1 MSEIDVQNAKQIR
14 DPMDV
19 LIKMEVPED
28 VSVAYSGYSSSTK
41 VSDAVLDERSWPMR
55 VLADLQ
61 GDGFPLNGSCQLY
74 DPTVEASASNGKIGI
89 RGNVGEDLS
98 ITITGDGTINGM
110 SIMASGTN
118 TVRFNGQTATIVGGQ
133 VIIPVGADSI
143 TLEFPPLETDERVE
157 VSLAMPGTSIQV
169 SNDSI
174 ISCIVSLR
182 SDLNLEE
189 PTLPESEINIEIYN
203 DVDISEVVAT
213 IQDDTPITYS
223 AGYQGDMSEERSFYV
238 EGQVS
243 WADNVLNIHAV
254 DAVHFLDQSID
265 PVLFPSYSGIYT
277 TTYGI
282 FPTLSLLFK
291 NTPVNVNVPAFG
303 YYHPNANVAQRGR
316 NYRLLFP
323 RVSFRTML
331 AFLNNVMHIKDIP
344 SDYSTSGDVTT
355 IWFSYVDGG
364 IPHMAIDYPTPDF
377 DIYED
382 DCGEMSKAVEPKAD
396 GINLSHK
403 SVQANLVSYP
413 GTIGSIEW
421 NFESASYTDFT
432 GYAISFM
439 YYMPRTNSFTPGTAL
454 DRVLPT
460 TKHGRYAFKA
470 PNYAEPDLTKSIIL
484 VNGAQVNAMSGQLLF
499 DNETPQNRFDKQT
512 GALIYSRVIPWDAAP
527 DQSPETQAKW
537 WTQKVAN
544 GAIDKNAT
552 SANVEISGFQAGTND
567 VGLEYGKQNGAYVI
581 DVESQLYGEW
591 WVTNQTFDDNKQ
603 LYPNEA
609 CKSLLDRSN
618 IKGSFTWKGDPR
630 MQPRDVVNFHRLDGS
645 VETITLEN
653 ITLHHEG
660 GGTYAEITYR
670 KGVC

>member
-1 MSEIDVQNAKQIR
+1 MSQIDIQNAKQIR
-14 DPMDV
+14 DPMTV
-19 LIKMEVPED
+19 LISMEVPED
-28 VSVAYSGYSSSTK
+28 VAVTYSGFENVK
-41 VSDAVLDERSWPMR
+41 IEDAQLGQRAWPMR
-55 VLADLQ
+55 QLADLQ
-61 GDGFPLNGSCQLY
+61 GEGFALDGSRSLY
-74 DPTVEASASNGKIGI
+74 DPSVTASAANGKIGV
-89 RGNVGEDLS
+89 RGDVGEDVTFTVS
-98 ITITGDGTINGM
+98 GDSDINGL
-110 SIMASGTN
+110 SLAATGTDR
-118 TVRFNGQTATIVGGQ
+118 VLFNGQTATFSDGQ
-133 VIIPVGADSI
+133 VIIPVGSDSI
-143 TLEFPPLETDERVE
+143 TLTFPAEETDRRVE
-157 VSLAMPGTSIQV
+157 VSFMLPGTSLKV
-169 SNDSI
+169 TNDSI

-182 SDLNLEE
+182 SDLSIEN
-189 PTLPESEINIEIYN
+189 PTLPESELNVDIYN
-203 DVDISEVVAT
+203 DVDISEAVAS
-213 IQDDTPITYS
+213 IPDDSPLIYS
-223 AGYQGDMSEERSFYV
+223 AGYPGDMSPDRKFYV
-238 EGQVS
+238 SGQIT
-243 WADNVLNIHAV
+243 WADNVLSIHAV

-282 FPTLSLLFK
+282 FPTLALLFK

-323 RVSFRTML
+323 RVSLRTML

-344 SDYSTSGDVTT
+344 SSYSTSGDVTT
-355 IWFSYVDGG
+355 IWFRYVDGG
-364 IPHMAIDYPTPDF
+364 IPRMAIDYPTPYF
-377 DIYED
+377 DIFED

-403 SVQANLVSYP
+403 SVEANWVSYP
-413 GTIGSIEW
+413 DTIGSIEW

-432 GYAISFM
+432 SYAISFM

-499 DNETPQNRFDKQT
+499 DNETPQNRVDKQT

-552 SANVEISGFQAGTND
+552 SANVEISGCQANTND

-618 IKGSFTWKGDPR
+618 IKGSFTWKGDTR

>member
-1 MSEIDVQNAKQIR
+1 MSQIDIQNAKQIR
-14 DPMDV
+14 DPMTV
-19 LIKMEVPED
+19 LISMEVPED
-28 VSVAYSGYSSSTK
+28 VAVTYSGFENVK
-41 VSDAVLDERSWPMR
+41 IEDAQLGQRAWPMR
-55 VLADLQ
+55 QLADLQ
-61 GDGFPLNGSCQLY
+61 GEGFALDGSRSLY
-74 DPTVEASASNGKIGI
+74 DPSVTASAANGKIGI
-89 RGNVGEDLS
+89 RGDVGEDVTFTVS
-98 ITITGDGTINGM
+98 GDSDINGL
-110 SIMASGTN
+110 SLAATGTDR
-118 TVRFNGQTATIVGGQ
+118 VLFNGQTATFSDGQ
-133 VIIPVGADSI
+133 VIIPVGSDSI
-143 TLEFPPLETDERVE
+143 TLTFPAEETDRRVE
-157 VSLAMPGTSIQV
+157 VSFTLPGTSLKV
-169 SNDSI
+169 TNDSI

-182 SDLNLEE
+182 SDLSIED

-403 SVQANLVSYP
+403 SVQANLVSFP

-421 NFESASYTDFT
+421 NFESASYIDFT
-432 GYAISFM
+432 SYAISFM

-460 TKHGRYAFKA
+460 TKHGKYAFKA

-537 WTQKVAN
+537 WTQKVA
-544 GAIDKNAT
+544 T
-552 SANVEISGFQAGTND
+552 SANVEISGFQANTND

-670 KGVC
+670 KGIC

>member
-1 MSEIDVQNAKQIR
+1 MSQIDIQNAKQIR
-14 DPMDV
+14 DPMTV
-19 LIKMEVPED
+19 LISMEVPED
-28 VSVAYSGYSSSTK
+28 VAVTYSDFTNVK
-41 VSDAVLDERSWPMR
+41 IEDAQLGQRAWPMR
-55 VLADLQ
+55 QLADLQ
-61 GDGFPLNGSCQLY
+61 GEGFALDGSRSLY
-74 DPTVEASASNGKIGI
+74 DPNVTASAANGKIGV
-89 RGNVGEDLS
+89 RGDVGEDVTFTVS
-98 ITITGDGTINGM
+98 GDSNINGL
-110 SIMASGTN
+110 SLAATGTDR
-118 TVRFNGQTATIVGGQ
+118 VLFNGQTATFSDGQ
-133 VIIPVGADSI
+133 VIIPVGSDSI
-143 TLEFPPLETDERVE
+143 ELTFQAEETDRRVE
-157 VSLAMPGTSIQV
+157 VSFTLPGTSMKV
-169 SNDSI
+169 TNDSI

-182 SDLNLEE
+182 SDLSIED
-189 PTLPESEINIEIYN
+189 PTLPESEINIEVYN
-203 DVDISEVVAT
+203 DVDISEVVAS
-213 IQDDTPITYS
+213 IPDDSPLTYS
-223 AGYQGDMSEERSFYV
+223 AGYTGDMSPERKFYIS
-238 EGQVS
+238 GQVT
-243 WADNVLNIHAV
+243 WADNTLSIHAV

-265 PVLFPSYSGIYT
+265 PVLLPSYSGIYT
-277 TTYGI
+277 ITYGI

-291 NTPVNVNVPAFG
+291 NTPVNVNVPANG
-303 YYHPNANVAQRGR
+303 YYHPNDNVAQRGK

-323 RVSFRTML
+323 RVSFRKLL

-344 SDYSTSGDVTT
+344 DDYSTSGAITS
-355 IWFSYVDGG
+355 IWFRYVDGG
-364 IPHMAIDYPTPDF
+364 RPHMAIDYPTPDF

-403 SVQANLVSYP
+403 SVQANWVSYP
-413 GTIGSIEW
+413 DTIGSIEW

-432 GYAISFM
+432 SYAISFM
-439 YYMPRTNSFTPGTAL
+439 YYMPRTNSFAPGTTL

-484 VNGAQVNAMSGQLLF
+484 VDGVQVNAMSGQLLF

-544 GAIDKNAT
+544 GSIDKNAT
-552 SANVEISGFQAGTND
+552 SVNVEISGCQANAND
-567 VGLEYGKQNGAYVI
+567 VDMEYGEQNGAYVI
-581 DVESQLYGEW
+581 NVESQLYGEW
-591 WVTNQTFDDNKQ
+591 WVTNETFDDNKQ

-618 IKGSFTWKGDPR
+618 IKGSFVWKGDPR
-630 MQPRDVVNFHRLDGS
+630 MQPRDVVEFHRLDGT
-645 VETITLEN
+645 VEEITLEN